1 MGKFLKNFGLGL
13 VYIVLLPILLAILV
27 LFAVYGLGVCIYLFF
42 ASMIRFFQGKEMF
55 PMLPEDVKV
64 AEIKKAQ
71 MDAQMGTPAPM
82 APQAASPAG
91 PSTVYVQQN
100 YYQGQ
105 KENDTDFFYLKNVV
119 NNILQRLRID
129 IKKIEIKPSQVGFLQ
144 QGLQYINKDSKKP
157 IAILGKV
164 DLMTRKAFDI
174 KQDVFFADI
183 NWKNVLKLIPK
194 NEIQYENIS
203 KFPEV
208 RRDLALVL
216 DENVSFLDIE
226 LLAYETEKKILK
238 KVSLFDEY
246 KGDKLPQGKK
256 QYAISF
262 ILQDENKTL
271 NDKQIDNIMAK
282 LLKTFQDKL
291 NAQLR

>member
-105 KENDTDFFYLKNVV
+105 KENGAAQPSAPQAALPHNEPIDTTGYFKSAPQPPVFDVTTPSAPQLSN
-119 NNILQRLRID
+119 
-129 IKKIEIKPSQVGFLQ
+129 EIKPQAIPQ
-144 QGLQYINKDSKKP
+144 NTTPEPTAYI
-157 IAILGKV
+157 
-164 DLMTRKAFDI
+164 DI
-174 KQDVFFADI
+174 SHD
-183 NWKNVLKLIPK
+183 
-194 NEIQYENIS
+194 
-203 KFPEV
+203 
-208 RRDLALVL
+208 
-216 DENVSFLDIE
+216 DE
-226 LLAYETEKKILK
+226 A
-238 KVSLFDEY
+238 
-246 KGDKLPQGKK
+246 KGDKQ
-256 QYAISF
+256 
-262 ILQDENKTL
+262 
-271 NDKQIDNIMAK
+271 
-282 LLKTFQDKL
+282 
-291 NAQLR
+291 